1 MQICRDPQ
9 LKAFRD
15 VIAYSE
21 GTDKPSVQHSLNH
34 GYDVIVGGSLLSDY
48 SRHPRKLVKLPRYNI
63 SSTAAGRYQ
72 FIWPTWKALAKR
84 LHLTNFSPA
93 AQDAA
98 CDELLRECG
107 AAQML
112 NEGRF
117 DDACYRANKIWAS
130 LPGSPYGQRTETLAV
145 LRRIFTAR
153 GGVIQS

>member
-21 GTDKPSVQHSLNH
+21 GTDKPSVQLSHNH
-34 GYDVIVGGSLLSDY
+34 GYDVIVGGSLFTDY
-48 SRHPRKLVKLPRYNI
+48 SHHPRKLVKLPRYNI

-72 FIWPTWKALAKR
+72 FIWPTWKALAQR
-84 LHLTNFSPA
+84 LHLQDFSPVS
-93 AQDAA
+93 QDAG

-107 AAQML
+107 AAPML
-112 NEGRF
+112 DQGKF

-130 LPGSPYGQRTETLAV
+130 LPGSPYGQRTEKIATLRA
-145 LRRIFTAR
+145 IFRAAGGCTA
-153 GGVIQS
+153 